1 MFDTYL
7 RNVKDRL
14 GEPIARRMP
23 NIPPSSIT
31 LTALFFG
38 LGSAAL
44 AAHGLFLWSL
54 AFWLLNR
61 TLDGLDGLLARLHNH
76 QDDFGGYLDI
86 LFDFVAYAAV
96 PIGLVLAAP
105 TAERYLALA
114 IMLATFYVNSASWMY
129 LAAVLEKRNTRDPK
143 TATTIVMPSGLVGG
157 FETILAYGVF
167 LIFPEH
173 ITALF
178 YFFSALVF
186 ITIMQRLAWA
196 RRTLVNGDATWQN
209 LPPAEQPQISVYKPL
224 RADKSTFRKP

>member
-61 TLDGLDGLLARLHNH
+61 TLDGLDGLLARLHNR

-105 TAERYLALA
+105 TTERYLALA

-129 LAAVLEKRNTRDPK
+129 LAAVLEKRNARDPK
-143 TATTIVMPSGLVGG
+143 TATTIVMPS
-157 FETILAYGVF
+157 
-167 LIFPEH
+167 
-173 ITALF
+173 
-178 YFFSALVF
+178 
-186 ITIMQRLAWA
+186 
-196 RRTLVNGDATWQN
+196 
-209 LPPAEQPQISVYKPL
+209 
-224 RADKSTFRKP
+224 